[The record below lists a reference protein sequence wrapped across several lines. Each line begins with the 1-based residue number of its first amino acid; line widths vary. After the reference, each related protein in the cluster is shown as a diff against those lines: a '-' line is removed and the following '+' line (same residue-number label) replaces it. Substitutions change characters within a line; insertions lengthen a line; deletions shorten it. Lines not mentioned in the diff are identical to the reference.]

1 MPSNDVN
8 RQWLLANRPV
18 GWPKESD
25 FKLAEGPV
33 PEPGRGEVLVRTLW
47 LSVDPYMRGRMRDV
61 KSYAPPVPV
70 GGVMEG
76 GAVAKV
82 LASDNPKFV
91 PADIV
96 EGRFGWQDYAV
107 SDGKGVRKIDPTLA
121 PVSSALGVLGMPGLT
136 AYFGL
141 LDICRPKPGE
151 TVLVSGAAGA
161 VGSLVGQIAKIKGA
175 RSVGIAGSDDKVRWI
190 TEELG
195 FDAGFNYKTVP
206 NYGAKIAE
214 LCPNGVDCY
223 FDNVGGEITD
233 AVFPLLNPRARV
245 AVCGQIS
252 QYNMEKLDQ
261 GPRLLWHFVR
271 QQLKV
276 EGFLVFQFADRYKE
290 GLNQLAKWLTE
301 ERIRYR
307 ETVVEGLEHTPAAFL
322 AMMRGENIGKQVVH
336 VADA

>member
-1 MPSNDVN
+1 
-8 RQWLLANRPV
+8 
-18 GWPKESD
+18 
-25 FKLAEGPV
+25 
-33 PEPGRGEVLVRTLW
+33 
-47 LSVDPYMRGRMRDV
+47 MRGRMRDV

-252 QYNMEKLDQ
+252 QYNMEQLDQ